1 VLLDPD
7 VLEYKVRCPIAVLK
21 DPVVLQA
28 KAEFPIAVLLHPNV
42 LANKARFPI
51 AVLWDPDVLV
61 VKAPFPI
68 AVLKFP
74 TMLEHKDPLP
84 AAKFPIPVAE
94 ELKFVVAPI
103 EMFEG
108 TFPPPKLTNKPLIVP
123 FEPDVEIEPVT
134 PKDPVICAF
143 PVKGKPFVAKLE
155 LKAYEELIEL
165 DAKEDE
171 GAIFSVK
178 SASAIVGL
186 NQYSSGYPLP
196 VMITVI
202 PTYRDSMDIDPVAWS
217 VLRYGPNLESI
228 FLVVLTVKLSIIDI
242 AMIYCYVNI

>member
-1 VLLDPD
+1 VLDP
-7 VLEYKVRCPIAVLK
+7 
-21 DPVVLQA
+21 
-28 KAEFPIAVLLHPNV
+28 PNV
-42 LANKARFPI
+42 LEVKARFPI
-51 AVLWDPDVLV
+51 AVLLDPNVLQ
-61 VKAPFPI
+61 
-68 AVLKFP
+68 
-74 TMLEHKDPLP
+74 HKDPLP
-84 AAKFPIPVAE
+84 AAKLCIPILE

-123 FEPDVEIEPVT
+123 FDPLVEIEPVT
-134 PKDPVICAF
+134 PREPVISAF

-165 DAKEDE
+165 DAKDDD
-171 GAIFSVK
+171 ANIFNVK
-178 SASAIVGL
+178 SVSAIVGL

-196 VMITVI
+196 VIITVI
-202 PTYRDSMDIDPVAWS
+202 PIYRDSMDIDPVAWS